1 MSNYYRRNFTN
12 RVVEMMD
19 AGVLTTDEVASV
31 CLRYM
36 SERDVTN
43 MSLSHWK
50 KQLDEHCPDH
60 VNDFKIK

>member
-1 MSNYYRRNFTN
+1 
-12 RVVEMMD
+12 MD
-19 AGVLTTDEVASV
+19 AGILTTDEVASV

-60 VNDFKIK
+60 VNDFKC